1 MSRFSTR
8 ILRTTSTRRRVI
20 GGMAGTAALAGGLLP
35 GTLAARKAPSV
46 IQDGGKLT
54 YWGGLIFSDDA
65 NQLLTDSINQWG
77 SDNGVET
84 EVVMINQN
92 ETNQKVSAAVES
104 NTMPSALDLGLDLAL
119 LLTESSQLT
128 DLADLYDKI
137 GTAQGGWHES
147 VDGAVA
153 AEKFGGIRP
162 GVPFGAG
169 GNVLFRRQD
178 ILDEIGIAEAPTTW
192 QELSDVAAQAQEG
205 QQGIYG
211 LGLALSNVGDAN
223 LMVSV
228 LQSYGGRI
236 ADDEGKTCTITSD
249 ETRTFLEWVK
259 AAWDAGLF
267 PPGNTT
273 WDGAGDNTAY
283 LSGQVVFIANTGSVS
298 IAAQTDDP
306 DLFEATAYSALPGGP
321 VMTVA
326 PIGPNLRAIPAS
338 TQDVDTAKALLEFL
352 SSPEFLGEYYKV
364 AIYGPVLKG
373 QDEFEAFTST
383 PVLTG
388 LKDLVLNGT
397 PPAFPDVSN
406 TAYADFNSNFMV
418 PKMIQR
424 IVVDGL
430 SIDEALAE
438 TQEQGDAIYAK
449 YA

>member
-1 MSRFSTR
+1 MASTNAR
-8 ILRTTSTRRRVI
+8 LLRTSTTRRRLV
-20 GGMAGTAALAGGLLP
+20 GGMAGGIAGGTLLP
-35 GTLAARKAPSV
+35 GILSARKAPAL
-46 IQDGGKLT
+46 IQGGGKIT
-54 YWGGLIFSDDA
+54 YWGGLIFSDAA
-65 NQLLTDSINQWG
+65 NQLLTDTINQWG
-77 SDNGVET
+77 EDNGVET

-104 NTMPSALDLGLDLAL
+104 NTMPSALDMGLDLAL
-119 LLTESSQLT
+119 LLTNSGQLQDLT
-128 DLADLYDKI
+128 DLYDQI
-137 GTAQGGWHES
+137 GSAQGGWHDS
-147 VDGAVA
+147 VDGAIA

-162 GVPFGAG
+162 GIPFGAG

-178 ILDEIGIAEAPTTW
+178 ILDGIGITEPPATW
-192 QELSDVAAQAQEG
+192 EELSELAAQAQEG
-205 QQGIYG
+205 QTGVYG
-211 LGLALSNVGDAN
+211 LGLALSNVGDGN

-228 LQSYGGRI
+228 MQSYGGRV
-236 ADDEGKTCTITSD
+236 ADDEGKTCTIRSE

-267 PPGNTT
+267 PPGATT

-283 LSGQVVFIANTGSVS
+283 LSGQAVFIANTGSVS
-298 IAAQTDDP
+298 IAAQEDDP
-306 DLFEATAYSALPGGP
+306 ELYEATAYSALPAGP

-326 PIGPNLRAIPAS
+326 PIGPNLRAIPTS
-338 TQDVDTAKALLEFL
+338 TEDVDTAKALLEHL

-373 QDEFEAFTST
+373 QDEMEAFSTT
-383 PVLTG
+383 PVLGG
-388 LKDLVLNGT
+388 LRDLVLNGT

-424 IVVDGL
+424 IVVDGM
-430 SIDEALAE
+430 SIDEAMDEA
-438 TQEQGDAIYAK
+438 QQQGDAIYAK